1 MQIGLVIF
9 PTDFSIDMVEL
20 AKAAEARGFESLW
33 VTEHT
38 HIPTSRLSQRD
49 GIADLPPEYSHTL
62 DPFVALTA
70 AAAATDRLRLGTGV
84 CLVTEHDPIVLAKE
98 VASLDLLSQG
108 RFQFGIGAGWNREEM
123 ENHGTDP
130 KLRWRV
136 LRERVLA
143 MKEIWT
149 KDEAEFHGQHVDF
162 DPIWSWPKPAQ
173 RPHPP
178 VLMGGDAPKA
188 IEGLLEYC
196 DEWLPRPARGER
208 PFPER
213 LAEVQ
218 QQAAR
223 AGRGPIPFTL
233 FGAPAEP
240 KALEV
245 FQHLGAKRCLL
256 RLPSAPA
263 EEVLPLLDRYAET
276 ARGYL

>member
-62 DPFVALTA
+62 DPFVALAA

-233 FGAPAEP
+233 FGAPAES

>member
-1 MQIGLVIF
+1 MQIGLIIF
-9 PTDFSIDMVEL
+9 ATDFSIDVVEL
-20 AKAAEARGFESLW
+20 GKAAEAAGLESLW

-38 HIPTSRLSQRD
+38 HIPTCRLSQRD
-49 GIADLPPEYSHTL
+49 GIAVLPPEYSHTL
-62 DPFVALTA
+62 DPFVALGA
-70 AAAATDRLRLGTGV
+70 VAAATSQLRLGTGI
-84 CLVTEHDPIVLAKE
+84 CLVTERDPIVLAKE
-98 VASLDLLSQG
+98 VASLDLISGG
-108 RFQFGIGAGWNREEM
+108 RFLFGIGAGWNREEM
-123 ENHGTDP
+123 AHHGTNP

-149 KDEAEFHGQHVDF
+149 RDQAEFHGRYVDF
-162 DPIWSWPKPAQ
+162 SPIWSWPKPVQ

-178 VLMGGDAPKA
+178 VLMGGDAPRA

-218 QQAAR
+218 QRAAA
-223 AGRGPIPFTL
+223 AGRGPIPFSV
-233 FGAPAEP
+233 FGAPPEP

-256 RLPSAPA
+256 RLPSAGA
-263 EEVLPLLDRYAET
+263 EEVLPLVERYAEL
-276 ARGYL
+276 ARSFG